1 MRPVPSSG
9 APNLV
14 VASDPVGEATVL
26 TVEGL
31 LDATT
36 YLLLRDSIIKA
47 ALDNPSAV
55 IVDMGQLLVP
65 RESALAVFTSASW
78 HVERWPDVPILLV
91 CDHLVGRQSLARN
104 GVTRYVPVYASVE
117 SACNAS
123 DSVRRRPVRRRVR
136 IELPAQV
143 ASLRQSRQF
152 VTDALSAWSMPDWIP
167 VAKIV
172 VTTFVE
178 NVLAHTE
185 GQAGIRLE
193 TNGATV
199 TVAVADSN
207 HSSANIREPAQ
218 ATGVPTGL
226 GIVGSVCR
234 MWGNAPVPSGKI
246 VWAVIGSENI
256 L

>member
-1 MRPVPSSG
+1 
-9 APNLV
+9 LV
-14 VASDPVGEATVL
+14 VASNAVGQTTVL

-47 ALDNPSAV
+47 ALDEPLAV
-55 IVDMGQLLVP
+55 IVNMGRLFIP
-65 RESALAVFTSASW
+65 RESALSVFTSASW

-91 CDHLVGRQSLARN
+91 CDHHVGRDSLVRN
-104 GVTRYVPVYASVE
+104 GVTRYVPVFASVQ
-117 SACNAS
+117 SACDAS
-123 DSVRRRPVRRRVR
+123 DALRTKPVRRRLR

-143 ASLRQSRQF
+143 TSLRQSRQF

-178 NVLAHTE
+178 NVLAHTDS
-185 GQAGIRLE
+185 QASIRLE
-193 TNGATV
+193 TDGDTV

-207 HSSANIREPAQ
+207 HTSANIREPAQ

-234 MWGNAPVPSGKI
+234 MWGNAPVPSGKL

>member
-1 MRPVPSSG
+1 MS
-9 APNLV
+9 
-14 VASDPVGEATVL
+14 
-26 TVEGL
+26 
-31 LDATT
+31 
-36 YLLLRDSIIKA
+36 
-47 ALDNPSAV
+47 
-55 IVDMGQLLVP
+55 
-65 RESALAVFTSASW
+65 
-78 HVERWPDVPILLV
+78 
-91 CDHLVGRQSLARN
+91 
-104 GVTRYVPVYASVE
+104 
-117 SACNAS
+117 
-123 DSVRRRPVRRRVR
+123 
-136 IELPAQV
+136 
-143 ASLRQSRQF
+143 
-152 VTDALSAWSMPDWIP
+152 DWIP
-167 VAKIV
+167 VTKIV

-185 GQAGIRLE
+185 SQAGIRLE
-193 TNGATV
+193 TDGDTV

>member
-1 MRPVPSSG
+1 MRPVPNSE

-14 VASDPVGEATVL
+14 VASDTVGRTTVL
-26 TVEGL
+26 TVEGV

-36 YLLLRDSIIKA
+36 YLLLRDCIIKA
-47 ALDNPSAV
+47 ALEDPWAV
-55 IVDMGQLLVP
+55 IVDMGELFVP

-91 CDHLVGRQSLARN
+91 CGHHVGRESLARN
-104 GVTRYVPVYASVE
+104 GVTRYVPVYPSVE
-117 SACNAS
+117 SACGAS
-123 DSVRRRPVRRRVR
+123 DLVRKRPVRRRVR
-136 IELPAQV
+136 IELPSDV
-143 ASLRQSRQF
+143 TSLGRSRRF
-152 VTDALSAWSMPDWIP
+152 VTDALSAWSMRDWIP

-178 NVLAHTE
+178 NVLAHTDS
-185 GQAGIRLE
+185 QAGIRLE
-193 TNGATV
+193 TDGSTV

-207 HSSANIREPAQ
+207 HSSANIREPTQ